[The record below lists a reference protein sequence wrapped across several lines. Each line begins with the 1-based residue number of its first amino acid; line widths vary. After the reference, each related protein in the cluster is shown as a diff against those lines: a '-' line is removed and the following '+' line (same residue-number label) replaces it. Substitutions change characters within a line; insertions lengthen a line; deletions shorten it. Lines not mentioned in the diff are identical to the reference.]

1 MIAVLLKI
9 FACRDVIAFRHV
21 MDVSFFF
28 CFKMSGRRSALQW
41 RKLARQN
48 CLRGRAAR
56 YVAAAALCLCCLA
69 TLLPLTTLL
78 GVLAAVLLPSFLRCV
93 QLRHVH
99 GLLRQEVL
107 LLEFVQRVPY
117 CCVGIDNRVDIAVP
131 RLCVRLGWLR
141 RGATAVRIQSVQV
154 IFSFI
159 LSCVIVVQTCMSM

>member
-1 MIAVLLKI
+1 MLLKI
-9 FACRDVIAFRHV
+9 FVCRDVIAFRHV

-56 YVAAAALCLCCLA
+56 YVAAAALCLVAACGCCLA

-93 QLRHVH
+93 QLKHLH
-99 GLLRQEVL
+99 GLLRREVL
-107 LLEFVQRVPY
+107 LLEFVQRAPY
-117 CCVGIDNRVDIAVP
+117 YCLGIENPVEVAVP
-131 RLCVRLGWLR
+131 SLYIR
-141 RGATAVRIQSVQV
+141 Q
-154 IFSFI
+154 
-159 LSCVIVVQTCMSM
+159 